1 LIGSVIA
8 LIGLPREKGKV
19 EEAVGFSGDRG
30 GAGRVEQRG
39 GRRKE
44 GGERETDR
52 WVPAVSAAG
61 KRKREGGKAVGW
73 RGGWAGPPG
82 PQGASA
88 GFCFFSF
95 PFSNIIFKSFFNSN
109 SNQTFSNFSQ
119 EFYRLFRS
127 HTSKQKSCK
136 PNDDAHTLVVSKFIK
151 LSLIFLELNLNS
163 NLISLNP

>member
-88 GFCFFSF
+88 GFCFFFFSF
-95 PFSNIIFKSFFNSN
+95 FKLHFQIIFQLKFK
-109 SNQTFSNFSQ
+109 SNF
-119 EFYRLFRS
+119 FKLFSRI
-127 HTSKQKSCK
+127 
-136 PNDDAHTLVVSKFIK
+136 L
-151 LSLIFLELNLNS
+151 
-163 NLISLNP
+163 